1 MSIIIDSNTRGEA
14 AAGSVFANPPHL
26 THNPPLILPAAGGKI
41 VHLKEYLP
49 AAGGAFGGVVCTVFV
64 NFIQI
69 SDTNSENTRSI
80 NIKSCHKVIRA
91 VNQVRTEC
99 RSHLSLRLCA
109 CIREDEYR
117 VINFILI

>member
-1 MSIIIDSNTRGEA
+1 MA
-14 AAGSVFANPPHL
+14 PFLLNPPIQR
-26 THNPPLILPAAGGKI
+26 TTPPDFARGGKI

-69 SDTNSENTRSI
+69 SDTNSKNTRSI
-80 NIKSCHKVIRA
+80 TIKSCHKVIRA

-109 CIREDEYR
+109 CIHEDEYR